1 MVCSKMTTFRFSMEM
16 ISLKPGQINIGG
28 DLLDLEVPR
37 VMGIVNVTPDSF
49 YAASRARNSENIV
62 DRVAKMVAEG
72 ADIIDVGGCSTRP
85 GTDFV
90 DEKTEEDRVMKAL
103 GTIRD
108 NFPNIIL
115 SVDTF
120 RSVVAEK
127 AVTEYGVAIINDI
140 SGGELDD
147 KMFDTVQR
155 LNVPYV
161 LSHWIPE
168 PVPVAKGDYV
178 ASVARWLAPRI
189 SKLNSRGVKDII
201 IDPGFGF
208 GKTMEQNFELLENL
222 EELRVTGMPL
232 LVGLSRKTMI
242 WKTLGINPS
251 DALTGTIALNSIAL
265 MKGADIIRVHDVREA
280 VETVKLIKMLLGK
293 DINK

>member
-1 MVCSKMTTFRFSMEM
+1 MVCFKMTIFRFLLVM
-16 ISLKPGQINIGG
+16 ISSKPRYINIGG
-28 DLLDLEVPR
+28 DLLDLAVPR

-49 YAASRARNSENIV
+49 YPASRAQNNENIV
-62 DRVAKMVAEG
+62 DMVAEMVAEG

-85 GTDFV
+85 GVDFV
-90 DEKTEEDRVMKAL
+90 DEKTEEGRVLEAL
-103 GTIRD
+103 GMIRN

-120 RSVVAEK
+120 RSVIAKK

-147 KMFDTVQR
+147 KMFDTVQK

-161 LSHWIPE
+161 LSHWIPT
-168 PVPVAKGDYV
+168 PIPFDKGSLV
-178 ASVARWLAPRI
+178 ASVAQWLSVRI
-189 SKLNSRGVKDII
+189 SKLNSSGVKDII

-208 GKTMEQNFELLENL
+208 GKTLEQNFELLENL
-222 EELRVTGMPL
+222 DDLRVTGMPV
-232 LVGLSRKTMI
+232 LVGLSRKSMI
-242 WKTLGINPS
+242 WKSLDSNPS

-280 VETVKLIKMLLGK
+280 VETVKLIKMLVGK
-293 DINK
+293 EINK

>member
-1 MVCSKMTTFRFSMEM
+1 MVM

-28 DLLDLEVPR
+28 DLLNLGVPR

-49 YAASRARNSENIV
+49 YPASRARNSENIV
-62 DRVAKMVAEG
+62 GRVAKMVAEG

-90 DEKTEEDRVMKAL
+90 DEKTEEDRVMRAL
-103 GTIRD
+103 GTIRE

-120 RSVVAEK
+120 RSVIAER
-127 AVTEYGVAIINDI
+127 AVTEYGVAIVNDI

-161 LSHWIPE
+161 LSHWLPE
-168 PVPVAKGDYV
+168 PVPVAKGDFV
-178 ASVARWLAPRI
+178 ASVARWLSPRI

-242 WKTLGINPS
+242 WKTLGLKPS
-251 DALTGTIALNSIAL
+251 DALTGTIALNTIAL

-280 VETVKLIKMLLGK
+280 VETVKLIKILLDR

>member
-1 MVCSKMTTFRFSMEM
+1 MTTFRFSMVM

-28 DLLDLEVPR
+28 DLLNLGVPR
-37 VMGIVNVTPDSF
+37 VMGIVNVTSDSF
-49 YAASRARNSENIV
+49 YPASRARNSENIV
-62 DRVAKMVAEG
+62 GRVAKMVAEG

-90 DEKTEEDRVMKAL
+90 DEKTEEDRVMRAL
-103 GTIRD
+103 GTIRE

-120 RSVVAEK
+120 RSVIAER
-127 AVTEYGVAIINDI
+127 AVTEYGVAIVNDI

-161 LSHWIPE
+161 LSHWLPE
-168 PVPVAKGDYV
+168 PVPVAKGDFV
-178 ASVARWLAPRI
+178 ASVARWLSPRI

-242 WKTLGINPS
+242 WKTLGLKPS
-251 DALTGTIALNSIAL
+251 DALTGTIALNTIAL

-280 VETVKLIKMLLGK
+280 VETVKLIKILLDR

>member
-1 MVCSKMTTFRFSMEM
+1 M
-16 ISLKPGQINIGG
+16 ISSKPRYINIGG
-28 DLLDLEVPR
+28 DLLDLAVPR

-49 YAASRARNSENIV
+49 YPASRAQNNENIV
-62 DRVAKMVAEG
+62 DMVAEMVAEG

-85 GTDFV
+85 GVDFV
-90 DEKTEEDRVMKAL
+90 DEKTEEGRVLEAL
-103 GTIRD
+103 GMIRN

-120 RSVVAEK
+120 RSVIAKK

-147 KMFDTVQR
+147 KMFDTVQK

-161 LSHWIPE
+161 LSHWIPT
-168 PVPVAKGDYV
+168 PIPFDKGSLV
-178 ASVARWLAPRI
+178 ASVAQWLSVRI
-189 SKLNSRGVKDII
+189 SKLNSSGVKDII

-208 GKTMEQNFELLENL
+208 GKTLEQNFELLENL
-222 EELRVTGMPL
+222 DDLRVTGMPV
-232 LVGLSRKTMI
+232 LVGLSRKSMI
-242 WKTLGINPS
+242 WKSLDSNPS

-280 VETVKLIKMLLGK
+280 VETVKLIKMLVGK
-293 DINK
+293 EINK